1 MSGAEPRN
9 MKGPTSNILTQEECY
24 LAYTKMPR
32 TDKTAAKRAEMRFP
46 WSRNKTSVEH
56 TDCNYL
62 PRQRDKYCFRV
73 IAQSE
78 GMLLG
83 MIWLIWQLLIYWPE
97 CRPRLEQEIPGEPK
111 NRGDGYPRN
120 DVLWDVLFGTTSI
133 LGTDSRKREVLRW
146 DWSPWPEGS
155 ESLIVRELPSR
166 WAMISAYN
174 R

>member
-56 TDCNYL
+56 TDCSYL

-97 CRPRLEQEIPGEPK
+97 CRPRLEQEIPGGAQEQ
-111 NRGDGYPRN
+111 RGRISQKRRIMRCVVWNHIY
-120 DVLWDVLFGTTSI
+120 FGNWFAK
-133 LGTDSRKREVLRW
+133 KRSPSLRL
-146 DWSPWPEGS
+146 
-155 ESLIVRELPSR
+155 ESLAGGFRVLDCERVAL
-166 WAMISAYN
+166 
-174 R
+174 